1 MAFDC
6 PHRGGH
12 VGNVMGCV
20 VPIGPMVWASY
31 GSSNIF
37 RHGGRPP
44 FWILKIFNIWYVTV
58 IGVLIC
64 CGVPNFIKIGSR
76 IRPPDA
82 HNFWMFNAPLLGNGR
97 CRGNGRCLY
106 SNCALNIQ
114 QLRVSGGQTREPIL
128 MKFGT
133 PQQIKTSITVTWSN
147 IKILKFKM
155 ADGHHVG
162 KCWKCYNTL
171 TDGPIRTKLGLSH
184 PTNASTVIPFPRYW
198 SSLLSA
204 QWTFWFYGV

>member
-97 CRGNGRCLY
+97 CRGNRIMAAMLDIMGCDHTSFFQIGPLTGDRVIAFPTFFNMAAVRHLEFEFCY
-106 SNCALNIQ
+106 SGP
-114 QLRVSGGQTREPIL
+114 ST
-128 MKFGT
+128 K
-133 PQQIKTSITVTWSN
+133 SITRFDYRV
-147 IKILKFKM
+147 KIWCRS
-155 ADGHHVG
+155 D
-162 KCWKCYNTL
+162 
-171 TDGPIRTKLGLSH
+171 LSRRRYCDFIIL
-184 PTNASTVIPFPRYW
+184 PVWLENA
-198 SSLLSA
+198 
-204 QWTFWFYGV
+204 